1 MRSLNDDRVLYDE
14 DYIKDMETRNNLLSR
29 ENEILAVNFQQV
41 SKNLHDYQLNYN
53 DKYKESVEK
62 ILQFDQVNSELY
74 KTKEVLD
81 KVILKSQYSD
91 QKVNEMIEKL
101 AKVEFFNEGL
111 VYENERLNN
120 EISNLN
126 STIAMYKNLVT
137 DVVDKMPILNNQ
149 DQEYGY
155 INMGNN

>member
-1 MRSLNDDRVLYDE
+1 
-14 DYIKDMETRNNLLSR
+14 METRNNLLSR

-74 KTKEVLD
+74 KTKEVMD

-137 DVVDKMPILNNQ
+137 DVVDEMPTKLNNQ
-149 DQEYGY
+149 GQEYGY